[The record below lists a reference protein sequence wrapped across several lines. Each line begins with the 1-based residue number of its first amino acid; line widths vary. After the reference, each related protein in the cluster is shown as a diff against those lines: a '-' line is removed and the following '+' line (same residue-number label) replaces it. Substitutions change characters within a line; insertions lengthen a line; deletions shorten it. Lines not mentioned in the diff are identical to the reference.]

1 MFLDAKGAPAP
12 QVRVVE
18 GGHTATYT
26 ALLDSSGECRLGVG
40 DMEIHEDIT
49 PLYIQQLEQQVKA
62 EHTNPPP

>member
-1 MFLDAKGAPAP
+1 M
-12 QVRVVE
+12 RVVE

-40 DMEIHEDIT
+40 DMDIHEDIT